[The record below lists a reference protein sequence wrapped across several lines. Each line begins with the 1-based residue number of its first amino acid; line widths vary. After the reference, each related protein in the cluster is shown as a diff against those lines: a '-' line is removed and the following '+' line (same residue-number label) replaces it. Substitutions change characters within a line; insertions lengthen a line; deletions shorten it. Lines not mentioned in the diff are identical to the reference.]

1 MERTRRTLRLTK
13 QGEHTKR
20 WRGREKERKK
30 IGDERKKLR
39 RT

>member
-1 MERTRRTLRLTK
+1 VSTLRG
-13 QGEHTKR
+13 GE
-20 WRGREKERKK
+20 GREKERKK